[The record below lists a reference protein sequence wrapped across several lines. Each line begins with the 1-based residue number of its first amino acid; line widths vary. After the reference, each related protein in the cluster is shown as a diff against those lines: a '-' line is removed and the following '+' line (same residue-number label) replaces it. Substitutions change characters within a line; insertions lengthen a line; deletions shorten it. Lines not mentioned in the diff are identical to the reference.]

1 MRQPIEAHQDGQ
13 TERGLAALEGLMQ
26 RGTQIGSQFL
36 ANQLGDVAGQW
47 AARRLEK
54 TACIF
59 GQMDRPVRLV
69 DENAR
74 RRLLLQRQAMQS
86 RLAGCGR
93 ASDGARNVRGMLGP
107 SGCAEQFWK
116 GQLLVA
122 RAPRRLVD
130 ASFPV
135 DGAKQTGRA
144 LRAFGRAEEQETVG
158 VQGIM
163 EDAADLLLKLAI
175 EIDEQVAAR
184 DEIEPGEWRVLEQA
198 VAGEQD
204 RVPKLS
210 LGPVVVSLPREKAAK
225 TLLADVGLDRDRVS
239 ALASNGKPTGIQ
251 IGTENLDLR
260 ADVVA
265 RRFLQEQHRD
275 RVGLLARGT
284 AGHPYANG
292 VARLLALE
300 EPRYDMLGQSLE
312 RFRISEECR
321 HRNQQ
326 ITEQRL
332 HLLHIVAEERE
343 IVRQLFSSRHL
354 GAARDPSQH
363 RRFLVLREVVTGAAA
378 DVGENAAHVFFIRVA
393 QLPERDMFL
402 VPRKLD
408 NARGYFAEGQDEVGE
423 PRGDRAARH
432 RSVFGLVR
440 VLHEDDAACFLDR
453 LEADRAIRAGAR
465 EDDGE
470 AIAVLLGERPEE
482 KVDRRSSPSRTV
494 EFVGRNLVIGN
505 SQVPIR
511 RNDIDVIG
519 LQGSRFINLRNG
531 HAGPRRKNS
540 RQLAVALGRQMH
552 NYHKGNART
561 VGQSFE
567 ERLQRLDAA
576 RGGANSDDRRFR
588 ARLLRLGAL
597 LFVRVAVFVAGHGR
611 GSKRVFL

>member
-1 MRQPIEAHQDGQ
+1 
-13 TERGLAALEGLMQ
+13 
-26 RGTQIGSQFL
+26 
-36 ANQLGDVAGQW
+36 
-47 AARRLEK
+47 
-54 TACIF
+54 
-59 GQMDRPVRLV
+59 
-69 DENAR
+69 
-74 RRLLLQRQAMQS
+74 
-86 RLAGCGR
+86 
-93 ASDGARNVRGMLGP
+93 
-107 SGCAEQFWK
+107 
-116 GQLLVA
+116 
-122 RAPRRLVD
+122 
-130 ASFPV
+130 
-135 DGAKQTGRA
+135 
-144 LRAFGRAEEQETVG
+144 
-158 VQGIM
+158 M

-204 RVPKLS
+204 HVPKLS
-210 LGPVVVSLPREKAAK
+210 LGPVVVSLSREKAAK

-251 IGTENLDLR
+251 IGTENLNLR
-260 ADVVA
+260 ADLVVGS
-265 RRFLQEQHRD
+265 FLQEQHRD

-284 AGHPYANG
+284 ARHPYANG
-292 VARLLALE
+292 LARLLALE
-300 EPRYDMLGQSLE
+300 EPRHDILGQGLE

-321 HRNQQ
+321 HRDQQ

-343 IVRQLFSSRHL
+343 IVRELLSSRHL
-354 GAARDPSQH
+354 GAARDPSQYG
-363 RRFLVLREVVTGAAA
+363 RFLVLREVVTGAAA

-393 QLPERDMFL
+393 QLPEGMFP
-402 VPRKLD
+402 VPHELD

-432 RSVFGLVR
+432 RSIFGLVG

-453 LEADRAIRAGAR
+453 LEADRAVRAGAR

-494 EFVGRNLVIGN
+494 EFVRRDLVIGN

-588 ARLLRLGAL
+588 ARLLRTRCAP
-597 LFVRVAVFVAGHGR
+597 VRSRRCFRRRPWPWFQKSVSVIWPR
-611 GSKRVFL
+611 

>member
-1 MRQPIEAHQDGQ
+1 
-13 TERGLAALEGLMQ
+13 
-26 RGTQIGSQFL
+26 
-36 ANQLGDVAGQW
+36 
-47 AARRLEK
+47 
-54 TACIF
+54 
-59 GQMDRPVRLV
+59 
-69 DENAR
+69 
-74 RRLLLQRQAMQS
+74 
-86 RLAGCGR
+86 
-93 ASDGARNVRGMLGP
+93 
-107 SGCAEQFWK
+107 
-116 GQLLVA
+116 
-122 RAPRRLVD
+122 
-130 ASFPV
+130 
-135 DGAKQTGRA
+135 
-144 LRAFGRAEEQETVG
+144 
-158 VQGIM
+158 M
-163 EDAADLLLKLAI
+163 E
-175 EIDEQVAAR
+175 
-184 DEIEPGEWRVLEQA
+184 
-198 VAGEQD
+198 
-204 RVPKLS
+204 
-210 LGPVVVSLPREKAAK
+210 

-239 ALASNGKPTGIQ
+239 ALASNRKPTDIQ
-251 IGTENLDLR
+251 VGTENLDLR

-265 RRFLQEQHRD
+265 CRFLQEQHRD

-284 AGHPYANG
+284 AGHPHADG
-292 VARLLALE
+292 VARLFALE
-300 EPRYDMLGQSLE
+300 EPRYDILGQSLE

-321 HRNQQ
+321 HRNQE

-332 HLLHIVAEERE
+332 HLLDIVAEERE

-363 RRFLVLREVVTGAAA
+363 RRFLVLREVVTGAGA

-393 QLPERDMFL
+393 QLPDRDMFL

-453 LEADRAIRAGAR
+453 LEADRAVRAGAC

-470 AIAVLLGERPEE
+470 AIAVLLGERPKE

-494 EFVGRNLVIGN
+494 ELVGRDLVIGN

-588 ARLLRLGAL
+588 ARWLR
-597 LFVRVAVFVAGHGR
+597 VRCAAVR
-611 GSKRVFL
+611 